1 MCCGQLWSDAESLA
15 EVIHDLQG
23 KLWAMITDDSPRKSM
38 ILPYVEEIEFCSV
51 QSCGSLIAWDELCL
65 FGEVVDD
72 SEDGVEAVGEGKISD
87 EVHTD
92 IHHRHHAWL
101 KWDGG
106 AGRLCV
112 ASFEVSALITV
123 RDMGVNVRGQSGPI
137 VLAFN
142 EFLGFLIPWMSG
154 DRGVMVESDYL
165 HVKALGIG
173 NIHPTG
179 FIVEEAILFLAD
191 SFLLA

>member
-1 MCCGQLWSDAESLA
+1 MCCGQLQSDAESLA

-72 SEDGVEAVGEGKISD
+72 SEDGVEAVGEVKISD

-112 ASFEVSALITV
+112 ASFEVSALIIV
-123 RDMGVNVRGQSGPI
+123 RDVGVNVRGQSGPI
-137 VLAFN
+137 VLAFCYN
-142 EFLGFLIPWMSG
+142 LLPFSSLLCPLDLTLTVFLPYPDCVSSLP
-154 DRGVMVESDYL
+154 
-165 HVKALGIG
+165 
-173 NIHPTG
+173 
-179 FIVEEAILFLAD
+179 
-191 SFLLA
+191 